1 MACCINQE
9 MGTLVACGCCVR
21 KVSMKVSMVDLAE
34 RGCPT
39 LGSSNVRRL
48 VPAGGVLAQTISH
61 APLAAFTSVPGPH
74 VSGGGGEVGSGGG
87 EGNGGGGEGEGGGG
101 EGEGGGGDGGGG
113 LGDGDGLVQ
122 LPGAQLES

>member
-1 MACCINQE
+1 
-9 MGTLVACGCCVR
+9 
-21 KVSMKVSMVDLAE
+21 MKVSMVDLAE

-39 LGSSNVRRL
+39 LGSSSVRRL

>member
-1 MACCINQE
+1 
-9 MGTLVACGCCVR
+9 
-21 KVSMKVSMVDLAE
+21 MKVSMVDLAE

-74 VSGGGGEVGSGGG
+74 GLQVAGGGS
-87 EGNGGGGEGEGGGG
+87 EGDGGGGEGDGG
-101 EGEGGGGDGGGG
+101 EGEGDGGGGDG
-113 LGDGDGLVQ
+113 
-122 LPGAQLES
+122 SN

>member
-1 MACCINQE
+1 M
-9 MGTLVACGCCVR
+9 M
-21 KVSMKVSMVDLAE
+21 DLAE

-39 LGSSNVRRL
+39 QGSSSVRRL

-74 VSGGGGEVGSGGG
+74 VSGGGGDVGGG
-87 EGNGGGGEGEGGGG
+87 VGDGGGGEGE
-101 EGEGGGGDGGGG
+101 GGGG

-122 LPGAQLES
+122 FPDTQLEP